1 MYVHRSDAD
10 GSGKWGELKMGK
22 RKGIAH
28 RLKNVSLKIKLPIM
42 ISVLVVLVLLG
53 ATTTSYMISSDV
65 VVGKSKDEINVMAD
79 RLGEG
84 LWTAMQLQQ
93 QMSHAIS
100 VHSTFKDLLKLRDTK
115 EMTDETFFTAENPY
129 FDRANTILIDSIS
142 DTVGTKP
149 DLFVF
154 DKEGTMVAGTM
165 PEVIGQPRGDR
176 EYFKESIQGK
186 SFISDA
192 VVSKTSKKLII
203 VFSEPI
209 MDEEGNVLGVFAMS
223 VDSSFFLGQ
232 LGDIQINGQGR
243 VEVVSRSGI
252 IMYDSLDPSI
262 VGQTLEEDKEATELM
277 EARATDKVK
286 ITSMDRDNI
295 YYRIN
300 QIPGADLSVVII
312 DDYDDI
318 KRPLE
323 DMQRQM
329 IIVTLIGVALAI
341 GVGLLISRSITRP
354 IIRLIGLFKQLAQG
368 NLTVK
373 ANGRYNSEFKDLAD
387 SFDGMVEQNRNLIT
401 DMNSSIHVLQA
412 STQELEETSKQT
424 ARSID
429 ETSATSMG
437 IAKAMEAQSE
447 DTEQIAGKF
456 NSFGDKV
463 AAMNSS
469 AQDVKAKAD
478 EIESVFH
485 NGNEVVNE
493 LMRINEVNE
502 REVEKI
508 SEITVKLHTSSGS
521 ISQITEAISQ
531 IAKQTNL
538 LALNASIEAS
548 RAGEHGRGFAVVAE
562 EIRNLA
568 EQSSRQSKEISSII
582 EQNLA
587 DVAENNQ
594 SVAEIHTISSR
605 QDELV
610 IQTRQAFDM
619 ILEKVTVI
627 NQQIATMA
635 GQMQEMLQN
644 KDDVLESAHSLS
656 ASGEQVSASVEEV
669 TATMMEQSSTV
680 QQLANMV
687 DTIDQLTQKL
697 AESAARFKVE

>member
-1 MYVHRSDAD
+1 
-10 GSGKWGELKMGK
+10 
-22 RKGIAH
+22 
-28 RLKNVSLKIKLPIM
+28 
-42 ISVLVVLVLLG
+42 
-53 ATTTSYMISSDV
+53 
-65 VVGKSKDEINVMAD
+65 
-79 RLGEG
+79 
-84 LWTAMQLQQ
+84 
-93 QMSHAIS
+93 
-100 VHSTFKDLLKLRDTK
+100 
-115 EMTDETFFTAENPY
+115 
-129 FDRANTILIDSIS
+129 
-142 DTVGTKP
+142 
-149 DLFVF
+149 
-154 DKEGTMVAGTM
+154 
-165 PEVIGQPRGDR
+165 
-176 EYFKESIQGK
+176 
-186 SFISDA
+186 
-192 VVSKTSKKLII
+192 
-203 VFSEPI
+203 
-209 MDEEGNVLGVFAMS
+209 
-223 VDSSFFLGQ
+223 
-232 LGDIQINGQGR
+232 
-243 VEVVSRSGI
+243 
-252 IMYDSLDPSI
+252 
-262 VGQTLEEDKEATELM
+262 
-277 EARATDKVK
+277 
-286 ITSMDRDNI
+286 
-295 YYRIN
+295 
-300 QIPGADLSVVII
+300 
-312 DDYDDI
+312 
-318 KRPLE
+318 
-323 DMQRQM
+323 
-329 IIVTLIGVALAI
+329 
-341 GVGLLISRSITRP
+341 
-354 IIRLIGLFKQLAQG
+354 
-368 NLTVK
+368 
-373 ANGRYNSEFKDLAD
+373 
-387 SFDGMVEQNRNLIT
+387 
-401 DMNSSIHVLQA
+401 
-412 STQELEETSKQT
+412 
-424 ARSID
+424 
-429 ETSATSMG
+429 
-437 IAKAMEAQSE
+437 
-447 DTEQIAGKF
+447 
-456 NSFGDKV
+456 
-463 AAMNSS
+463 MNSS

-485 NGNEVVNE
+485 NGSEVVNE

-687 DTIDQLTQKL
+687 DTIDELTQKL

>member
-1 MYVHRSDAD
+1 M
-10 GSGKWGELKMGK
+10 L
-22 RKGIAH
+22 
-28 RLKNVSLKIKLPIM
+28 SLLVIM
-42 ISVLVVLVLLG
+42 VLAG
-53 ATTTSYMISSDV
+53 TTFTSYLISSDIV
-65 VVGKSKDEINVMAD
+65 VKKSKDEINVLAD
-79 RLGEG
+79 RLGGG

-93 QMSHAIS
+93 QLSHAIS
-100 VHSTFKDLLKLRDTK
+100 VHSTFGELLKLRNTK
-115 EMTDETFFTAENPY
+115 EMTDETFFTDENPY
-129 FDRANTILIDSIS
+129 FKKANTILADSIS
-142 DTVGTKP
+142 DTEGAKP
-149 DLFVF
+149 DLYVF
-154 DKEGTMVAGTM
+154 DKEGIMVAGTM
-165 PEVIGQPRGDR
+165 PDVIGQSRGDR

-192 VVSKTSKKLII
+192 IVSKTSKKLII

-209 MDEEGNVLGVFAMS
+209 TDEEGNILGVLAMT
-223 VDSSFFLGQ
+223 VDSNFFLGQ
-232 LGDIQINGQGR
+232 LGEIQINGQGR
-243 VEVVSRSGI
+243 VEVLSRSGI
-252 IMYDSLDPSI
+252 IMYDSLDASLA
-262 VGQTLEEDKEATELM
+262 GQTLEDDKEAM
-277 EARATDKVK
+277 KSIEARATDGVK
-286 ITSMDRDNI
+286 ISSMDQNGK
-295 YYRIN
+295 YYRLN
-300 QIPGADLSVVII
+300 QIPGADLTVMIV

-318 KRPLE
+318 KRPVD
-323 DMQRQM
+323 DMLNQM
-329 IIVTLIGVALAI
+329 LLYTSIGLVLAI
-341 GVGLLISRSITRP
+341 ALGLLISRNITKP
-354 IIRLIGLFKQLAQG
+354 VIRLSGLFKQLAQG
-368 NLTVK
+368 DLTVK
-373 ANGRYNSEFKDLAD
+373 ADDRYNSEFKDLAE
-387 SFDGMVEQNRNLIT
+387 SFNGMVEQNRNLIT
-401 DMNSSIHVLQA
+401 HMNSSIHVLQA
-412 STQELEETSKQT
+412 STQELEETSRQT
-424 ARSID
+424 ARSIE

-447 DTEQIAGKF
+447 DTEQIASKF
-456 NSFGDKV
+456 NNFGDKV
-463 AAMNSS
+463 IAMNSS
-469 AQDVKAKAD
+469 AQDVKTKAD
-478 EIESVFH
+478 EIESVFY

-493 LMRINEVNE
+493 LMRINEINE

-508 SEITVKLHTSSGS
+508 SEITVRLQTSSGS

-531 IAKQTNL
+531 IAKQTNM

-594 SVAEIHTISSR
+594 SVSEIHTISSR

-610 IQTRQAFDM
+610 METRKAFDV

-644 KDDVLESAHSLS
+644 KDDVMESAHSLS

-687 DTIDQLTQKL
+687 ETIDQLTQKL
-697 AESAARFKVE
+697 AESAAKFKVD

>member
-1 MYVHRSDAD
+1 
-10 GSGKWGELKMGK
+10 MGK
-22 RKGIAH
+22 TGEKQGIGY
-28 RLKNVSLKIKLPIM
+28 RIKNVSLKIKLPIM
-42 ISVLVVLVLLG
+42 LSFLVIVVLIG
-53 ATTTSYMISSDV
+53 TTATSYMISSDV
-65 VVGKSKDEINVMAD
+65 VVRKSKDEINVLAD

-93 QMSHAIS
+93 QLSHAIS
-100 VHSTFKDLLKLRDTK
+100 VHSTFKELLDLRNTN
-115 EMTDETFFTAENPY
+115 EMTDETFFTDENPY
-129 FDRANTILIDSIS
+129 FNRANTILTDSIS
-142 DTVGTKP
+142 DTIGTKP

-154 DKEGTMVAGTM
+154 DKEGIMVAGTM
-165 PEVIGQPRGDR
+165 PEVIGQSRGDR

-203 VFSEPI
+203 AFSEPI
-209 MDEEGNVLGVFAMS
+209 IDDEGNILGVFAMS
-223 VDSSFFLGQ
+223 VDSNFFLGQ
-232 LGDIQINGQGR
+232 LGDIKINGQGK
-243 VEVVSRSGI
+243 VEVLSRSGI
-252 IMYDSLDPSI
+252 IMYDSIDPSV
-262 VGQTLEEDKEATELM
+262 VGQTLEEDKDAMGIIEAK
-277 EARATDKVK
+277 ATDKVK
-286 ITSMDRDNI
+286 ITSMDRDGT

-318 KRPLE
+318 RRPVE
-323 DMQRQM
+323 DMFKQM
-329 IIVTLIGVALAI
+329 LVVTAIGIMLAI
-341 GVGLLISRSITRP
+341 FVGLLISRNITKP
-354 IIRLIGLFKQLAQG
+354 VIRLTGLFKQLAEG

-373 ANGRYNSEFKDLAD
+373 ADGKYNSEFKDLAE
-387 SFDGMVEQNRNLIT
+387 SFNGMVEKNRILIT

-412 STQELEETSKQT
+412 STQELEETSRQT

-469 AQDVKAKAD
+469 AQDVKARAD
-478 EIESVFH
+478 EIENVFH

-508 SEITVKLHTSSGS
+508 SEITVKLQTSSGS

-610 IQTRQAFDM
+610 IQTRQAFDV